1 MSDYIKNLLDE
12 DVEGKKTAKAEGDE
26 HEMHLDEEAELAR
39 MAMAFEAIDGEDNL
53 NEAMNIVRLNK
64 QTKLNSLTSRM
75 ALVIARAKK
84 DPLYQKYSRLN
95 GARLSIRELIFK
107 KYGAVAL
114 SRSRK
119 LMAGVSNAVG
129 KKK

>member
-1 MSDYIKNLLDE
+1 MSDYIKNLLEE
-12 DVEGKKTAKAEGDE
+12 DVEGKKAAAAAE
-26 HEMHLDEEAELAR
+26 EMHLDEEVELAR
-39 MAMAFEAIDGEDNL
+39 MAMAFEVIDGEDNL

-107 KYGAVAL
+107 KYGSAAL

-119 LMAGVSNAVG
+119 LMAGVSSAVG